1 MYLAELALR
10 FQVTGCSE
18 ASCERTISA
27 QRLIYTDRR
36 LNSSQ
41 ELLESR
47 LQMIELAPNKIKKWI
62 QNNSEINHSN
72 HVELKIRN
80 ELNTNI

>member
-1 MYLAELALR
+1 MNIMIYLILLNKNILIWNIIKTDQKWMYLAELALR

-47 LQMIELAPNKIKKWI
+47 LQMIATK
-62 QNNSEINHSN
+62 
-72 HVELKIRN
+72 
-80 ELNTNI
+80 